1 MLFCLLLLHRLGKHL
16 FCSPEWDVFFLY
28 LLVFL
33 LLLLFK
39 KAFFFLVLTFL
50 INAPGLYYQWYL
62 DYWWFDVVLHFS
74 GGFFIAMLIASYL
87 KDHMVSGKTFKN
99 MLVVTGATALIG
111 VFWEFTEYT
120 ANQTLPG
127 WIYEQ
132 FQIKTYFI
140 GDLKDTLSDLFLDI
154 AGAACFYGLHLLYR
168 RNSHKTQP
176 ALENNINGPTQ

>member
-1 MLFCLLLLHRLGKHL
+1 MKRAL
-16 FCSPEWDVFFLY
+16 LY
-28 LLVFL
+28 LS
-33 LLLLFK
+33 LLF
-39 KAFFFLVLTFL
+39 ASNVVSMYYS
-50 INAPGLYYQWYL
+50 LYIKW
-62 DYWWFDVVLHFS
+62 WWFDAVQHFL

-154 AGAACFYGLHLLYR
+154 AGAACFYGLHLLNR
-168 RNSHKTQP
+168 RNSHESK
-176 ALENNINGPTQ
+176 AVFENKINGPTK